1 MFDLQSHLYRQK
13 IPAIFLFE
21 GWDAAGKGGCI
32 NRVCQSLDPRGY
44 QVRQISAPS
53 EEERQYHYLWRFWRS
68 IPKTGHITI
77 LTAHGMVVFW
87 LNILNNSVQKR
98 RTDSRI
104 QRN

>member
-1 MFDLQSHLYRQK
+1 MTCNHIYIAK

-53 EEERQYHYLWRFWRS
+53 EEERQYHYLWRFGAVFQNRS
-68 IPKTGHITI
+68 HYNFDRTWYGRVLVEYIEQFCTKKNRFAHTAK
-77 LTAHGMVVFW
+77 LT
-87 LNILNNSVQKR
+87 N
-98 RTDSRI
+98 
-104 QRN
+104 